1 MLHTCRSPKELSLH
15 GILTLELGKL
25 SNLRALVL
33 YGNKFSVVISKEIG
47 GLTMLELL
55 DLRNNMLNGTILK
68 EIGEILSLN
77 ICDLLCHNKFQG
89 STPLIENPKMH
100 FDLMHDQ
107 NLSCGMTNDLGRV
120 NRKVKHWLNI
130 ICTVGFVMTFNISFF
145 SKVNFLCIF
154 CVTVEEID
162 NVFFLLEIGHAK
174 GLEQFPVKIIHWL
187 LCISLNLHLAG
198 SYFSYRTSFNMYKLN
213 GWISF
218 NMDVH
223 SCSSNGCFT
232 SYPGN
237 MHVFGLPQQ
246 GCAYIG
252 PWKIGL
258 SGQLQKAFVTGV
270 PKLKGSELE
279 AACEDFSNIV
289 ISHPEFTVYK
299 GTLSSRVEI
308 ALVSTTITSLNYWSR
323 HSEMLFRKKVF
334 ILDRCIISCEP
345 QTLSVSLVTVR
356 RMSHL

>member
-1 MLHTCRSPKELSLH
+1 MLHTCRSLEELSLH
-15 GILTLELGKL
+15 GILTLVLRNL

-33 YGNKFSVVISKEIG
+33 YGNKFSGVISKEIG

-55 DLRNNMLNGTILK
+55 DLRNNMLNGTIPK
-68 EIGEILSLN
+68 EIVEILSLKH
-77 ICDLLCHNKFQG
+77 LLLGHNKFQG

-130 ICTVGFVMTFNISFF
+130 ICSVGFVMTFNISFF

-154 CVTVEEID
+154 YVTMEKID
-162 NVFFLLEIGHAK
+162 NVLWLVLSKSCGTFAHLPAK
-174 GLEQFPVKIIHWL
+174 DTDIHKYYIEHLVYSFVCNSLSYSCHKTHGMQFRIVP
-187 LCISLNLHLAG
+187 SG
-198 SYFSYRTSFNMYKLN
+198 TGGTYRMIT
-213 GWISF
+213 
-218 NMDVH
+218 
-223 SCSSNGCFT
+223 SNGCFT
-232 SYPGN
+232 SYPRN

-246 GCAYIG
+246 GCGYIG
-252 PWKIGL
+252 PWKTGL

-289 ISHPEFTVYK
+289 ISHPEFTVY
-299 GTLSSRVEI
+299 
-308 ALVSTTITSLNYWSR
+308 N
-323 HSEMLFRKKVF
+323 
-334 ILDRCIISCEP
+334 IIK
-345 QTLSVSLVTVR
+345 
-356 RMSHL
+356 